1 VGNHLTI
8 APAVTAFLIAFV
20 TSAALVPLCRRV
32 AHRTG
37 IVARPR
43 TDRWHREIVPLLGG
57 VAIALSLLVGSVI
70 TGIAAD
76 MVVPLTA
83 AMVLCVVGLVDDVK
97 SLTAATK
104 LVAQIAVASAVV
116 FLDYRLNWF
125 ESQTL
130 DSLLTIV
137 WLVGLS
143 NALNL
148 LDNMDGLCAAISGV
162 VALMLVAGLATGV
175 TAPMAGSEITYLAL
189 VAGAAAGFLVY
200 NFPPASI
207 FMGDSGSLMLGF
219 TLAAMTMGPEGI
231 RGSRSDVLSVV
242 AAPVFVLLIPIF
254 DTSLVTLSRIFSGRS
269 PARGGRDHSSHRL
282 VAMGLSER
290 GALLV
295 LSALAGVGGAI
306 GILIRSVSGG
316 GSLLV
321 GALFLL
327 AMCLFAAYLARI
339 RVYDEA
345 EQVQLGNITPLLAD
359 FMYKRRVLEV
369 LLDFCLISIAY
380 YGAYRLRFEGED
392 YLHNAQNF
400 YRTLPVVLAAQLVV
414 FFMVGVYR
422 GVWHYFGLMDGV
434 AVAKGVLL
442 GTAGAQVAVL
452 YFYYDFN
459 QSRTLFL
466 IYAVLLLVLMT
477 LSRASFRLM
486 AEFVQRRRT
495 GQHRAVIYGTGENA
509 GLAVRELQT
518 HGSLS
523 VTILGFID
531 DDPKSAR
538 LRVAG
543 YSVLGGF
550 SALELLAKTSS
561 IDMIVLARHL
571 LDAPRRA
578 AIEELCVRY
587 GVALFRLNV
596 GLEELAPVL
605 APDPDANDVRRSA
618 PGR

>member
-1 VGNHLTI
+1 M
-8 APAVTAFLIAFV
+8 APASTAFLIAFV
-20 TSAALVPLCRRV
+20 TCLALVPLCRRL

-43 TDRWHREIVPLLGG
+43 TDRWHREVVPLLGG
-57 VAIALSLLVGSVI
+57 VAIAGSILLGALI

-76 MVVPLTA
+76 MIVPLSA
-83 AMVLCVVGLVDDVK
+83 ALVLCLVGLIDDVK

-104 LVAQIAVASAVV
+104 LVAQIVVASAVV

-125 ESQTL
+125 DSRTL

-162 VALMLVAGLATGV
+162 VALMLVAGLMTGV
-175 TAPMAGSEITYLAL
+175 TAPVAGSEITYLGL

-219 TLAAMTMGPEGI
+219 TLAAMTMSPEGV
-231 RGSRSDVLSVV
+231 RGSRSDVLSVI

-269 PARGGRDHSSHRL
+269 PATGGRDHSSHRL
-282 VAMGLSER
+282 VAIGLTER

-295 LSALAGVGGAI
+295 LAGLAAVGGGI

-339 RVYDEA
+339 RVYDDA
-345 EQVQLGNITPLLAD
+345 EPRQLGNITPLVAD

-369 LLDFCLISIAY
+369 ALDFCLISIAY
-380 YGAYRLRFEGED
+380 YGAYRLRFEGDEF
-392 YLHNAQNF
+392 LRNAENF
-400 YRTLPVVLAAQLVV
+400 YATFPVVLGAQLLV
-414 FFMVGVYR
+414 FFMVGIYR

-434 AVAKGVLL
+434 TVAKGVVF
-442 GTAGAQVAVL
+442 GTAAAQVAVL
-452 YFYYDFN
+452 YFYYYFN
-459 QSRTLFL
+459 HSRTLFL

-495 GQHRAVIYGTGENA
+495 GRFRAVVYGAGENA
-509 GLAVRELQT
+509 GVAIRELQT
-518 HGSLS
+518 HQVLS

-550 SALELLAKTSS
+550 EALELLAKTSS

-571 LDAPRRA
+571 LDAPRRTA
-578 AIEELCVRY
+578 LEDLCARY

-596 GLEELAPVL
+596 GLEEIVPVAAATVEASDARRTAPV
-605 APDPDANDVRRSA
+605 RS
-618 PGR
+618 R